1 MKNKQI
7 SKYNFSIEYIKEIRK
22 ALIDDSAGNCQCTMT
37 DLDLAINMLTEL
49 IDLKTFIGVSI
60 K

>member
-1 MKNKQI
+1 
-7 SKYNFSIEYIKEIRK
+7 
-22 ALIDDSAGNCQCTMT
+22 MT